1 MGTISVS
8 DQDFRKVND
17 RVNSLHEDMVMVK
30 TEIPYMR
37 RSLERIEK
45 VLTAQAVQT
54 EKISQ
59 LEKENV
65 ARKIDISGLAVKV
78 ENNQVSIWKLT
89 LMISG
94 SAGFGAVVAKMI
106 PHIPT

>member
-65 ARKIDISGLAVKV
+65 ARKNDINGLAVKI
-78 ENNQVSIWKLT
+78 EKNQVSIWKLT

-106 PHIPT
+106 PHIPV

>member
-1 MGTISVS
+1 MGNIVV
-8 DQDFRKVND
+8 DEKDLIPVND
-17 RVNSLHEDMVMVK
+17 RVNQLHTDMVMVK

-37 RSLERIEK
+37 KSLERIEK

-65 ARKIDISGLAVKV
+65 ARKTDINNLAVKV

>member
-1 MGTISVS
+1 MGILVS
-8 DQDFRKVND
+8 EQDFKTVND
-17 RVNSLHEDMVMVK
+17 RVNQLHTDMAMVK

-37 RSLERIEK
+37 KSLERIEK

-65 ARKIDISGLAVKV
+65 ARKGDINGLATKI
-78 ENNQVSIWKLT
+78 EKNQVSIWKLT
-89 LMISG
+89 LMVSG
-94 SAGFGAVVAKMI
+94 SAGLGAVLTKI
-106 PHIPT
+106 ISHIPA